1 MKNVVNVFLGK
12 SVTALIAALSVIQ
25 LLGSCAAGTAR
36 RVILPDTLDA
46 AENADTVT
54 PLTESPFAFD
64 PEEYTYSPTLPAE
77 STEKPAETSKK
88 PPETTKKD
96 NTTTTQPEVIDDED
110 VENRPEED
118 AEEYEEPAEYVEFDY
133 NFVEIGKYSEE
144 RQFRDVPL
152 PAFKQIYVYEMADEF
167 GVPAELIF
175 GVMKVETGYRET
187 LKSKNGRYIGIMQIS
202 LINMDF
208 LYKKFGT
215 TDLQD
220 FCQNVQAGAYFL
232 SKAYKKYNGD
242 VDRTLMCYHMGEG
255 GAKRRWAAGVYTD
268 GYCNNVKKEMAR
280 IIAAGYLDAAPVT

>member
-1 MKNVVNVFLGK
+1 MRNFAKPFYGRAV
-12 SVTALIAALSVIQ
+12 AAAVAVLSILQ

-36 RVILPDTLDA
+36 RVVLPDTLGGEGNEGA
-46 AENADTVT
+46 AS

-64 PEEYTYSPTLPAE
+64 PEEYTYSPTFPPE
-77 STEKPAETSKK
+77 STEKPAETSTKQ
-88 PPETTKKD
+88 PETTKKD
-96 NTTTTQPEVIDDED
+96 SKTTTVPDITEDED

-167 GVPAELIF
+167 GVPAELVF

-220 FCQNVQAGAYFL
+220 FCQNVQAGTYFL

-242 VDRTLMCYHMGEG
+242 VDKTLMCYHMGEG
-255 GAKRRWAAGVYTD
+255 GAKRKWAAGVYTD